1 MAAASATPTTP
12 TFSRRVSVDYFNAS
26 PQARTASLHS
36 RRSSAAYSPVL
47 SRLGSSHGRSNSAA
61 GSDAHPDAFGE
72 SLADE
77 LGGWGEETS
86 DVEEEEENYDDENG
100 ETEPFRERDS
110 GIDVA
115 SSPAV
120 AKQNGTVPLLTVP
133 APARHRRSPSDYD
146 GSEYGS
152 ESDLE
157 ESSLVSASLE
167 ARLAAVES
175 LARRGAGDV
184 AGQESVIAR
193 TKDQLRDLGGQAGL
207 ESGATRLVSS
217 LVLCDVPDPTAD

>member
-1 MAAASATPTTP
+1 MAAASVTPTTP

-61 GSDAHPDAFGE
+61 GSDAHADGFGE

-77 LGGWGEETS
+77 LGGWGEE
-86 DVEEEEENYDDENG
+86 DEEGSEGEENEDDG
-100 ETEPFRERDS
+100 EPPFRERDS

-115 SSPAV
+115 SSPV
-120 AKQNGTVPLLTVP
+120 AKQNGAVPLLAVP
-133 APARHRRSPSDYD
+133 APARHAHRRSPSDYD

-193 TKDQLRDLGGQAGL
+193 TKEQLRDLGGQAGL
-207 ESGATRLVSS
+207 ESGATRLVDRNCCVAF
-217 LVLCDVPDPTAD
+217 LTRL